1 MADSSK
7 EARAKADLKFRKAER
22 EATVRDL
29 VLAEHAAEAERRNA
43 KSSKLKE
50 LRLAKEA
57 ADLAANDGAP
67 VKKKSPRKTTKS

>member
-1 MADSSK
+1 MVDSSK

-29 VLAEHAAEAERRNA
+29 VLAEHAAETERRKA

-57 ADLAANDGAP
+57 ADLASGNSAP
-67 VKKKSPRKTTKS
+67 AKKKPARKTSKG

>member
-1 MADSSK
+1 LADSSK

-22 EATVRDL
+22 EATARDL
-29 VLAEHAAEAERRNA
+29 AKAEYAAEAEKRKA

-57 ADLAANDGAP
+57 ADLTASDVAP
-67 VKKKSPRKTTKS
+67 AKKKPVRKTVKK

>member
-1 MADSSK
+1 LVDSSK

-29 VLAEHAAEAERRNA
+29 VLAEHAAEAERRKA

-57 ADLAANDGAP
+57 ADLASGNSAP
-67 VKKKSPRKTTKS
+67 AKKKPARKTSKG